1 MSLGQKFESQMTEYT
16 DAETGVKVKRLTNG
30 KYNSSHIYFTN
41 NSLYDNN
48 SKLVI
53 LSDRGERQ
61 NYYSIDL
68 NTYEFT
74 QVTDLP
80 ELKFP
85 GHYSLYEGIVD
96 GTGGYVYFTKGRDL
110 MRVDLHTLEE
120 KKIYEI
126 PEGFARHVI
135 SCKSGGEYVYTSI
148 YRIADMPPQ
157 SERFLRAPRPLS
169 RIIRIKNDGSGSE
182 VIREE
187 DYWIAHVNVS
197 PTDETKITYCHE
209 GGWRLVDNRIWG
221 MDVTTGKVWKICG
234 NIPCQNPD
242 GSTSTYAIGH
252 EYWYA
257 DGKRIGFHGGY
268 GDKRIIGHIN
278 YDDTGLIYTP
288 FDYNTGHTFSLD
300 EKIIV
305 GDGDRAGRYLRVW
318 KYDGQ
323 NYSAPRALCRHDSSW
338 KTQSCHV
345 HPRVFPDGKH
355 VLFTSDRD
363 GYEQVYITELP
374 EFQSLIPLERV
385 SKI

>member
-1 MSLGQKFESQMTEYT
+1 MSLGQKFESQMKEYT
-16 DAETGVKVKRLTNG
+16 DAETGVKVKRITSG

-48 SKLVI
+48 SKLII
-53 LSDRGERQ
+53 LSDRGESQ
-61 NYYSIDL
+61 NFYSVDL

-80 ELKFP
+80 KKEFP
-85 GHYSLYEGIVD
+85 AHYSLYEGIVD
-96 GTGGYVYFTKGRDL
+96 AIGGYVYFTKGRDL
-110 MRVDLHTLEE
+110 MRVDLRTYEE

-135 SCKSGGEYVYTSI
+135 SCMNGGEYVYTSI
-148 YRIADMPPQ
+148 YRVADMPPA
-157 SERFLRAPRPLS
+157 SERGLRAPRPLS
-169 RIIRIKNDGSGSE
+169 RIIKIKNDGSESK

-197 PTDETKITYCHE
+197 PTDENKITYCHE

-221 MDVTTGKVWKICG
+221 MDVNTGKVWKICD
-234 NIPCQNPD
+234 NIPCKSAD
-242 GSTSTYAIGH
+242 GSTSSYAIGH

-257 DGKRIGFHGGY
+257 DGKRIGFHGY
-268 GDKRIIGHIN
+268 GANRIIGHIN
-278 YDDTGLIYTP
+278 FDGSGLVYAP
-288 FDYNTGHTFSLD
+288 FEYNTGHTFSLD
-300 EKIIV
+300 EKLIV
-305 GDGDRAGRYLRVW
+305 GDGDRSGRYIRVW
-318 KYDGQ
+318 KYDGE
-323 NYSAPRALCRHDSSW
+323 NYSEPRVLCRHDSSW
-338 KTQSCHV
+338 KTQSSHV

-363 GYEQVYITELP
+363 GYEQVYISELP
-374 EFQSLIPLERV
+374 EFESLLPLERV